1 MSVQSV
7 KVHFPSSLAQP
18 RGAVWAQGLS
28 DRLAHAGR
36 VVWRELE
43 ATGQARANR
52 ELQRMAQL
60 HAHDPKFAQALLSAM
75 HPSSPS
81 SQRG

>member
-18 RGAVWAQGLS
+18 RGAAWSQGLS

-43 ATGQARANR
+43 ATGRARAQR
-52 ELQRMAQL
+52 ELQRLAQL
-60 HAHDPKFAQALLSAM
+60 HADRPEFAQALRDAIRAD
-75 HPSSPS
+75 SP
-81 SQRG
+81 RV